1 MQHYTKIQDTQMIIE
16 IGSFDKHLHGEY
28 AKTNKLTGELI
39 KPFRFAYID
48 LITNNW
54 VDKLHVFVNIYMVDN
69 ITPELNFSVVWY
81 NKLEC
86 SLSESYI
93 NELLRDLSQEIK
105 YNEVVWLN
113 HIPYPGDKPKTQTAG
128 IPINPL
134 SANYS

>member
-1 MQHYTKIQDTQMIIE
+1 MKHYTKIQDTQMIIE

-93 NELLRDLSQEIK
+93 NELLTDLAQEIK